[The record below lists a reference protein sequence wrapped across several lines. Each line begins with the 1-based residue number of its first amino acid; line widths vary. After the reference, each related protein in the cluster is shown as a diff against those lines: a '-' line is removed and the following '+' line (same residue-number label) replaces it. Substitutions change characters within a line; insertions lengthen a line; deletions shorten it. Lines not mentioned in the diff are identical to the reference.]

1 MADYTIEQLED
12 LTGFARRTI
21 RYYIQQGLVEA
32 PFGARKTP
40 RYTEHHV
47 EQLLLVRK
55 YKDAGLNLGRIAA
68 LLKQGESQA
77 NHLPSTP
84 AAPASDIS
92 LVSRLHI
99 SSGVTLDIDRALC
112 HLTEGQVRELAN
124 TILTSVNQQ
133 LTSSSSQGASN
144 D

>member
-1 MADYTIEQLED
+1 VDYTIEQLED

-40 RYTEHHV
+40 RYTEQHV

-55 YKDAGLNLGRIAA
+55 YKDAGLNLGRIAE
-68 LLKQGESQA
+68 LLKKGESQIA
-77 NHLPSTP
+77 NAPS
-84 AAPASDIS
+84 AAATFVSDIS

-99 SSGVTLDIDRALC
+99 SAGVTLDIDRAQC
-112 HLTEGQVRELAN
+112 NLTEEQLKELAN
-124 TILTSVNQQ
+124 TINATVNKQATPSCPQ
-133 LTSSSSQGASN
+133 EETN